1 MSKILVLKKKINLKN
16 IKETIYDEELV
27 NSNALQMSIA
37 LRRDSLLFTDLNRVW
52 EYDLQT
58 HSFYEF
64 DIFNKITELLKGK
77 LINNS
82 FKKSVMNYLPP
93 LDLQQVQEY
102 GKSMYF
108 NEEDLISPE
117 MLWKYDGWLKNEQYI
132 NQIIKNTV
140 RYNENLKKEYE
151 VISFDY

>member
-1 MSKILVLKKKINLKN
+1 MSKNIKLKKKLIFLQN
-16 IKETIYDEELV
+16 IKETIYDEEFV

-37 LRRDSLLFTDLNRVW
+37 LRRDYLLFTDLNRVW
-52 EYDLQT
+52 GYDLKT
-58 HSFYEF
+58 RSFYEF
-64 DIFNKITELLKGK
+64 DIFNKITELLNGK

-82 FKKSVMNYLPP
+82 FKKAVMNYLPP

-108 NEEDLISPE
+108 NEEDLKSPE
-117 MLWKYDGWLKNEQYI
+117 MLWKYDGWIKNEQYI

-140 RYNENLKKEYE
+140 RYNEKLKKEYE
-151 VISFDY
+151 VISFD